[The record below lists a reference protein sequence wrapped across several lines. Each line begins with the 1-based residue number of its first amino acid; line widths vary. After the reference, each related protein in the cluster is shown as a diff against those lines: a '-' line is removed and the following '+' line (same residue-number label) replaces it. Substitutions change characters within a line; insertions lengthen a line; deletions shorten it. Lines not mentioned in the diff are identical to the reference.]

1 MEAESINRS
10 PRMRVSTAA
19 MFFIGLTMWVGV
31 PIGWLYVGSM
41 VKASTDSINIAVV
54 VMGIGA
60 IATVVGLVKALGML
74 NRSYQ
79 NEFASNNGH
88 EAKKTP
94 LEPVLVISAI
104 MAVIAF
110 NVWFMVFAGGGGSS
124 FSPA

>member
-31 PIGWLYVGSM
+31 PISWLYIGSM
-41 VKASTDSINIAVV
+41 VKASTDSMNIAVV
-54 VMGIGA
+54 VMGLGA
-60 IATVVGLVKALGML
+60 LATIVALVKILGML

-94 LEPVLVISAI
+94 LEPVLVISA
-104 MAVIAF
+104 MLAVVAF
-110 NVWFMVFAGGGGSS
+110 NVWFILFAGGGGSS
-124 FSPA
+124 IAPQ